1 MVKVTDFSNMDM
13 NENLPWDLVEDLMV
27 FMRNDPAFYRR
38 HMYPMMLNVQEAV
51 KNGGKFSKKEMIPIV
66 DAAVKKYVK
75 KFNIKKRPEDLLA
88 DNDKIEIINR
98 ILEAEVENFKKGEY

>member
-1 MVKVTDFSNMDM
+1 MVKITDFSNQGF
-13 NENLPWDLVEDLMV
+13 NENLPWDVVEDLVV

-51 KNGGKFSKKEMIPIV
+51 KNGGKFSKKEMLPVV
-66 DAAVKKYVK
+66 DEAVRKYVK
-75 KFNIKKRPEDLLA
+75 KFNINKRPEDLL
-88 DNDKIEIINR
+88 DNNDKIEIINK